1 MRKIILLT
9 LLASSLHSFAQKI
22 PFPKEG
28 NTDSATLSLN
38 MKVLATQVLTFYKK
52 EDPVTYFNKVFAYQ
66 MSAEKYKEA
75 LSSLDSLR
83 QLLGYPA
90 MKEIKVIGF
99 QFETFA
105 DAKIRQEQKNI
116 PFKEAYSI
124 SLLSLY
130 NALSPEAKGEAKFKF
145 NRNTEKLKVKLF
157 DLLNAQ
163 DGKDSINLEDAK
175 NLTSLYI
182 TYVANSQWSPLALPF
197 FNEQENLEFKKDFIF
212 EDSVL
217 IPTRDGSVIAAK
229 IVRKRNV
236 VVKQPTVLM
245 FNIYADPGDK
255 SLAKLSATKGYV
267 GVVANT
273 RGKWLSPQEIEPFEH
288 DTNDAYDVIDW
299 ISKQSWSN
307 GKVGMYGGSYLGFS
321 QWAAAKKV
329 HPALKTIIPQV
340 AVGIG
345 IDYPMQNNVF
355 MNYMLQWIHNVTNNK
370 LTDNADFNNSKNWD
384 RTNLEY
390 FKTGRAFNSL
400 DTIEG
405 RPNKIF
411 HRWLAHPSYDAYW
424 QNMVPY
430 KENFSQINI
439 PILTTTGYYDDD
451 QLGAM
456 YYYEQHHLYNKN
468 ANHYLL
474 IGPYDHYGAQGFP
487 AAILNGYTIDSVA
500 NINIKNLAF
509 KWFDYILK
517 DSSKPAILKD
527 KVNYQVMGTNEWKHA
542 PSLSKMNNDT
552 LNLYFSNVRVAA
564 NYKLATKPDAT
575 EFIRQEV
582 DFKDRTDTTQPWG
595 EAVMI
600 DSNLNVSNS
609 IAFVSQT
616 FDKPFD
622 INGAFTGNIMAS
634 INKKDMDL
642 IIALY
647 ELRADGTY
655 FTLSN
660 FMGRAS
666 YAKDKSKRQLLQP
679 GKIENIPYNR
689 SLFVSSRISA
699 GSKLVVVLGVNIN
712 QYWEINYGTGKDVS
726 TETIEDAKFPLEIK
740 WYGNSNIKIP
750 VYKY

>member
-1 MRKIILLT
+1 M
-9 LLASSLHSFAQKI
+9 LASSLHSFAQKI
-22 PFPKEG
+22 PFSKEG
-28 NTDSATLSLN
+28 NTDSTTLSIN
-38 MKVLATQVLTFYKK
+38 MKALATQVLIFYKK

-90 MKEIKVIGF
+90 TKEIKVIGF

-116 PFKEAYSI
+116 SFKEAYSI
-124 SLLSLY
+124 SLLSLF
-130 NALSPEAKGEAKFKF
+130 NALSPEVKGEAKFKF

-163 DGKDSINLEDAK
+163 AGKDSIDLEDAK

-182 TYVANSQWSPLALPF
+182 TYVANSQWLPLALPF
-197 FNEQENLEFKKDFIF
+197 FNEQENLEFEKDFIF

-229 IVRKRNV
+229 IVRKRDV
-236 VVKQPTVLM
+236 AGKQPTVLM

-255 SLAKLSATKGYV
+255 SLAKLSAIKGYI

-273 RGKWLSPQEIEPFEH
+273 RGKWLSPKEIEPFEH
-288 DTNDAYDVIDW
+288 DANDVYDVIDW
-299 ISKQSWSN
+299 ISKQPWSN

-329 HPALKTIIPQV
+329 HPALKTIVPQV
-340 AVGIG
+340 SVGIG
-345 IDYPMQNNVF
+345 IDFPMQNNIF
-355 MNYMLQWIHNVTNNK
+355 MNYMLQWNHYVTNTK
-370 LTDNADFNNSKNWD
+370 LTDDDEWGLTKNWQ

-390 FKTGRAFNSL
+390 FKSGRPFNAL

-405 RPNKIF
+405 RPNNIF

-424 QNMVPY
+424 QNMVSS
-430 KENFSQINI
+430 KEDFSQINI
-439 PILTTTGYYDDD
+439 PVLTTTGYYDAD

-468 ANHYLL
+468 ANHYLF
-474 IGPYDHYGAQGFP
+474 IGPYDHEGAEAFP
-487 AAILNGYTIDSVA
+487 SKILHGYTIDSVA
-500 NINIKNLAF
+500 NINIENLVF

-517 DSSKPAILKD
+517 DSSRPAILKD

-552 LNLYFSNVRVAA
+552 LNFYFSNVRVAA
-564 NYKLATKPDAT
+564 NYKLGSKPETA
-575 EFIRQEV
+575 EYINQEI
-582 DFKDRTDTTQPWG
+582 DFKDRSDTTQPWDQ
-595 EAVMI
+595 AIV
-600 DSNLNVSNS
+600 DSMLNVSNS
-609 IAFVSQT
+609 ISFVSPT

-622 INGAFTGNIMAS
+622 INGAFTGTLMAS
-634 INKKDMDL
+634 INKKDMDVS
-642 IIALY
+642 IALY
-647 ELRADGTY
+647 ELKADGTY
-655 FTLSN
+655 FGLSN
-660 FMGRAS
+660 FLGRAS

-679 GKIENIPYNR
+679 GKIETIPYNR
-689 SLFVSSRISA
+689 SFFVSKRISA
-699 GSKLVVVLGVNIN
+699 GSKLVVVLGTNIN
-712 QYWEINYGTGKDVS
+712 QYWEINYGTGRDVS
-726 TETIEDAKFPLEIK
+726 TESIKDAKEPLEIK